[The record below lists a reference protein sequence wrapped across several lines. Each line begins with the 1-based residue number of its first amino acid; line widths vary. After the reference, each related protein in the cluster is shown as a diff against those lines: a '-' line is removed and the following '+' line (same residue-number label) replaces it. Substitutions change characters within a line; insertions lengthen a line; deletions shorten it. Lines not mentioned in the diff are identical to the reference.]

1 MIITAT
7 CCDILEHYVSFF
19 YLSNLTAALRFVQ
32 VSDAGLQHVKNQL
45 NFMYFPWTACG
56 LCGYASFFFFS
67 CTLYLVAR
75 CLCGTWYWYSW
86 KSLRQNLGNS
96 SRSRSRF
103 HELSGECASKCKISR
118 NLPIERPFGLFMSCD
133 LFATDL
139 TGQHSKDFFEVFMT
153 LLTVRSFLFCFVSK
167 SSTQMASN
175 FALNLIFTMSLSCCL
190 PFTTLFLLPKP
201 RFFCRFLPSDF
212 LSSFSHSFLPPKW
225 VLCVHRIV
233 SYDRVL
239 SVTHLSESQWWC

>member
-1 MIITAT
+1 MNCLWA
-7 CCDILEHYVSFF
+7 LWLRLVFVFF
-19 YLSNLTAALRFVQ
+19 
-32 VSDAGLQHVKNQL
+32 
-45 NFMYFPWTACG
+45 
-56 LCGYASFFFFS
+56 

-75 CLCGTWYWYSW
+75 CLCGSW
-86 KSLRQNLGNS
+86 KSLRQSLGNS

-190 PFTTLFLLPKP
+190 PFTALFLLPKP
-201 RFFCRFLPSDF
+201 RFCFVAFYLRTFFL
-212 LSSFSHSFLPPKW
+212 LSHIHFFRQNEFYAFTAS
-225 VLCVHRIV
+225 
-233 SYDRVL
+233 
-239 SVTHLSESQWWC
+239 

>member
-1 MIITAT
+1 MN
-7 CCDILEHYVSFF
+7 CLW
-19 YLSNLTAALRFVQ
+19 ALWLRLV
-32 VSDAGLQHVKNQL
+32 
-45 NFMYFPWTACG
+45 
-56 LCGYASFFFFS
+56 FFF
-67 CTLYLVAR
+67 TLYLVAQ

-86 KSLRQNLGNS
+86 KSLRQSLGNS

-153 LLTVRSFLFCFVSK
+153 LLTVRSFFCFVSK

-190 PFTTLFLLPKP
+190 PFTALFLLPKP
-201 RFFCRFLPSDF
+201 SLSTFGLSFFFLTF
-212 LSSFSHSFLPPKW
+212 ISSAKMSFMRSPQREL
-225 VLCVHRIV
+225 
-233 SYDRVL
+233 
-239 SVTHLSESQWWC
+239 

>member
-1 MIITAT
+1 MN
-7 CCDILEHYVSFF
+7 CLW
-19 YLSNLTAALRFVQ
+19 ALWLRLV
-32 VSDAGLQHVKNQL
+32 
-45 NFMYFPWTACG
+45 
-56 LCGYASFFFFS
+56 FFFF
-67 CTLYLVAR
+67 TLHLFPQ
-75 CLCGTWYWYSW
+75 CLCSTWYWYSW
-86 KSLRQNLGNS
+86 KSLRQSLGNS

-190 PFTTLFLLPKP
+190 PFTALFLLPKP
-201 RFFCRFLPSDF
+201 SLSTFGLSFFFLTF
-212 LSSFSHSFLPPKW
+212 ISSAKMSFMRSPQREL
-225 VLCVHRIV
+225 
-233 SYDRVL
+233 
-239 SVTHLSESQWWC
+239 